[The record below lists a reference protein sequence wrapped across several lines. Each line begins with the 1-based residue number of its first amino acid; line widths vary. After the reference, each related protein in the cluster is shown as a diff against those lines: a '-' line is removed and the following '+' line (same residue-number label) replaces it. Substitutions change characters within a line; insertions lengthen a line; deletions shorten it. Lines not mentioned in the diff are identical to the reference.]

1 MNALE
6 LYAVPLAAVPLDAV
20 SVGAVSLDGV
30 SLDAVALAAGVTF
43 ALGIVGAVVVL
54 AAARRRVVVAA
65 AGAPLVVVLSL
76 AAGVWASSRA
86 MFLEPGDSTTM
97 LLVLAAAVPVALGV
111 GLVIA
116 VRIHSLNRA
125 SARTEM
131 ERERE
136 HEVEAQRRELVA
148 WVSHDLR
155 TPLAGMRAIT
165 EALEDGLVADPTA
178 YLRRLRTDIGR
189 MDAMVD
195 DLLAL
200 SRLQS
205 SEPRLRRER
214 VSLTDLVSDAVAAT
228 QPLADEAGV
237 TLHGAT
243 EPVTAEV
250 DAREVSRALG
260 NLLVNAIRH
269 TPSGGRVEVGV
280 RGPDRSAG
288 NGHSD
293 ETGRHEPERR
303 ESERRESER
312 RAAVTVADGCGGIP
326 EDQLARVFET
336 GWRGSNARTP
346 DAGGAGLGL
355 AIVRGVADAHGG
367 AAHVTNVGAGC
378 RFTLEFPSVPESASG
393 GAPPGQA

>member
-1 MNALE
+1 MN
-6 LYAVPLAAVPLDAV
+6 
-20 SVGAVSLDGV
+20 V

-43 ALGIVGAVVVL
+43 GLGLIGAVLVL

-86 MFLEPGDSTTM
+86 MFLEPADSTTM

-125 SARTEM
+125 AARAEM
-131 ERERE
+131 ERLRE
-136 HEVEAQRRELVA
+136 HEVEAQRRELVT

-165 EALEDGLVADPTA
+165 EALEDGLAADPTA
-178 YLRRLRTDIGR
+178 YLQRLRTDIGR

-205 SEPRLRRER
+205 PGLRLRREQ

-237 TLHGAT
+237 TLHGTT
-243 EPVTAEV
+243 EPVMVVADAGEV
-250 DAREVSRALG
+250 GRAVG

-269 TPSGGRVEVGV
+269 TPSGSRVEVGV
-280 RGPDRSAG
+280 HEHDDQGRGQ
-288 NGHSD
+288 
-293 ETGRHEPERR
+293 
-303 ESERRESER
+303 
-312 RAAVTVADGCGGIP
+312 RAVVTVSDGCGGIP
-326 EDQLARVFET
+326 DDQLARVFET
-336 GWRGSNARTP
+336 GWRGSRARTP
-346 DAGGAGLGL
+346 DEGGAGLGL

-367 AAHVTNVGAGC
+367 SAHVTNVGPGC
-378 RFTLEFPSVPESASG
+378 RFTLELPSEATSPGVVRG
-393 GAPPGQA
+393 G

>member
-1 MNALE
+1 MNDL
-6 LYAVPLAAVPLDAV
+6 
-20 SVGAVSLDGV
+20 
-30 SLDAVALAAGVTF
+30 SLDAIGLAAGVTF
-43 ALGIVGAVVVL
+43 VLGIIGAIVVL

-86 MFLEPGDSTTM
+86 MFLDPGDSATM

-116 VRIHSLNRA
+116 VRIHALNRA
-125 SARTEM
+125 AAKAEM
-131 ERERE
+131 ERLRE
-136 HEVEAQRRELVA
+136 HEVEAQRRELVT

-155 TPLAGMRAIT
+155 TPLAGMRALT
-165 EALEDGLVADPTA
+165 EALEDGLAADPTA
-178 YLRRLRTDIGR
+178 YLQRLRTDIGR

-205 SEPRLRRER
+205 SQLRLRRER

-243 EPVTAEV
+243 EPVTAVV
-250 DAREVSRALG
+250 DAREVSRAVG

-280 RGPDRSAG
+280 RGRDGSGDMDQPPDR
-288 NGHSD
+288 
-293 ETGRHEPERR
+293 
-303 ESERRESER
+303 
-312 RAAVTVADGCGGIP
+312 RAVVSVTDGCGGIP
-326 EDQLARVFET
+326 PDQLARVFET

-367 AAHVTNVGAGC
+367 AAHVSNAGPGC
-378 RFTLEFPSVPESASG
+378 RFTLELPAEPRSG
-393 GAPPGQA
+393 LVDDT

>member
-1 MNALE
+1 MSGL
-6 LYAVPLAAVPLDAV
+6 
-20 SVGAVSLDGV
+20 
-30 SLDAVALAAGVTF
+30 SLDAVGLAAGVTF
-43 ALGIVGAVVVL
+43 VLGIVGAAVVL

-86 MFLEPGDSTTM
+86 MFLDPGDSTTM

-116 VRIHSLNRA
+116 VRVHSLNRA
-125 SARTEM
+125 AARSEM
-131 ERERE
+131 ERLRE
-136 HEVEAQRRELVA
+136 QEVEAQRRELVT

-155 TPLAGMRAIT
+155 TPLAGMRAIA

-178 YLRRLRTDIGR
+178 YLHRLRADIDR

-205 SEPRLRRER
+205 PELRLRRDA
-214 VSLTDLVSDAVAAT
+214 VSLTDLVSDAVAAA

-237 TLHGAT
+237 TVDGVT
-243 EPVTAEV
+243 ESVTAVV
-250 DAREVSRALG
+250 DAREVGRAVG

-269 TPSGGRVEVGV
+269 TPRGGRVEVGV
-280 RGPDRSAG
+280 HG
-288 NGHSD
+288 
-293 ETGRHEPERR
+293 RR
-303 ESERRESER
+303 EPGQQSQ
-312 RAAVTVADGCGGIP
+312 RAVVTVADGCGGIP

-336 GWRGSNARTP
+336 GWRGSDARTP

-355 AIVRGVADAHGG
+355 AIVRGVADAHAGSV
-367 AAHVTNVGAGC
+367 HVENAGPGC
-378 RFTLEFPSVPESASG
+378 RFTLQLPAG
-393 GAPPGQA
+393 